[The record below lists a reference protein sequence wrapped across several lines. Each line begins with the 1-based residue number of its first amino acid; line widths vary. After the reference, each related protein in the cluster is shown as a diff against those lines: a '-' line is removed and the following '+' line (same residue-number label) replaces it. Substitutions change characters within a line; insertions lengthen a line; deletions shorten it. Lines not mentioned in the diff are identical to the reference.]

1 MILTSVAVGGDLGEA
16 ELNLPEIMARDIVS
30 AVLGLELAQRD
41 RLTHEGL
48 HDFDILSP
56 NGLVPLEVK
65 TATDHD
71 LRRLYAG
78 FLKHGT
84 EVPASGTCDWQL
96 NLRGTADIR
105 RLLKEQE
112 RLRLSLKA
120 LEEHG
125 LTFLPRRP
133 RTPEEESVMEIF
145 EEVFPEV
152 EAAWGWAYP
161 RDTPK
166 IHFVPAS
173 GGGAI
178 GPEAVNSYLSQFL
191 GDLSGRGAL
200 QKLMRLP
207 SDRRHLFVWL
217 ESTLPV
223 FWMSFCEDELPPGR
237 PTLPPEVT
245 DVWLAGYC
253 RGVQIQAW
261 YLPWDQE
268 WRAVARDFP
277 AARQEMR
284 LGESE
289 GDVDR

>member
-1 MILTSVAVGGDLGEA
+1 MILMSVGGDDLGEA
-16 ELNLPEIMARDIVS
+16 ELNLPEIMAREIVS
-30 AVLGLELAQRD
+30 SALGLDLAHRD
-41 RLTHEGL
+41 RLTHEGH
-48 HDFDILSP
+48 HDFDILYSHGP
-56 NGLVPLEVK
+56 VPLEVK
-65 TATDHD
+65 TATDYD

-112 RLRLSLKA
+112 RLRIGLRA

-125 LTFLPRRP
+125 LTFLPRRA
-133 RTPEEESVMEIF
+133 RTPEEESTIEIF
-145 EEVFPEV
+145 EELFPEV

-178 GPEAVNSYLSQFL
+178 GPEAVNMYLGQFL

-200 QKLMRLP
+200 QKLMRAP

-223 FWMSFCEDELPPGR
+223 FWMSFCEDERPPGR

-268 WRAVARDFP
+268 WRAVSRDFP
-277 AARQEMR
+277 VPGTAMM
-284 LGESE
+284 LGEDEE
-289 GDVDR
+289 GAGR